1 MPFKN
6 QDLGWIRVNFKKEE
20 DKALR
25 DFASKT
31 NLAPVDWYEDL
42 DEETKEAYNKNVL
55 DKTANTYSAIYKF
68 SPEEEQVYRDRFD
81 IDYTAY
87 IKDPIAANELHKKIM
102 EFIQELIGDYR
113 WDEWKTKMNLNEDI
127 DQRKIKSWALFS
139 DSILEKVYQK
149 VTKEEDLDYLWN
161 EMSRKA
167 VSDDQQFAIDYFYNY
182 RKMELGLDYN
192 NELIGKMELKKDINE
207 LKEAALGF
215 KPDATSR
222 ARASVETMMSNLD
235 KTMEYL
241 QGNAFVKTYK
251 EEDAAKIKELT
262 TVASDV
268 IGDLLGLIDSTPD
281 TKAKGMDEIRLK
293 NYKPLGEEMD
303 LDKTWDDT
311 FGDKAQ
317 ELADKQRNFAMRDK
331 VKVGDILY
339 KDGRKGKVVKVMSDM
354 ANVDFGGGDVYG
366 ITFRRIKGDQIEES
380 VNEVGF
386 DANDPVLMKAR
397 AAAEKKKQKQEPR
410 INPDYKALKNAPKI
424 KALEKQRAQL
434 MRDMEQEAEPEG
446 GPIANRYGR
455 ALDKIDAKIA
465 QLKESINE
473 AKILRNGD
481 EYLGYSPSKQ
491 IYRVIDSKTGKE
503 VSKTFNAMAQVYGSD
518 WKEKINE
525 GFTKGQKVTY
535 LGHPGEITGV
545 YDKNGREFVSVAYDK
560 GYGRTKASMIL
571 ASNGDVKPINE
582 NIETLLSPED
592 LKYYRAHR
600 DEIEDILNAEFRSSK
615 LSAKDAVEKH
625 KAMKEGS
632 CGYNTDAKTGKKLN
646 TPGGLEERIKTL
658 VKEFTKQK

>member
-6 QDLGWIRVNFKKEE
+6 QDLGWIRVNFKKEA

-25 DFASKT
+25 DFTSKT
-31 NLAPVDWYEDL
+31 KLAPVDWYEDL

-68 SPEEEQVYRDRFD
+68 SPQEEQAYRDRFD

-87 IKDPIAANELHKKIM
+87 IKDPIAANELHKAIM
-102 EFIQELIGDYR
+102 KFIQELIGDYR
-113 WDEWKTKMNLNEDI
+113 WSDWTKKMGINEDL

-167 VSDDQQFAIDYFYNY
+167 MSDDQQFAIDYFYNY
-182 RKMELGLDYN
+182 RKMQLGLDYN
-192 NELIGKMELKKDINE
+192 KELIGDMELEKTEEN
-207 LKEAALGF
+207 LKEAAIGF

-222 ARASVETMMSNLD
+222 ARSSVETMMSNLD

-262 TVASDV
+262 NVASDV
-268 IGDLLGLIDSTPD
+268 IGDLLGIINATPD

-293 NYKPLGEEMD
+293 NYKPLEENSTEAKEEALKEKIRRAGKIFRDPDTNKDEKAKVEADIKSYKKELDSLKEEMD
-303 LDKTWDDT
+303 LDKTWADT
-311 FGDKAQ
+311 FGDRAQ
-317 ELADKQRNFAMRDK
+317 KLADKQRDFAMGVKYRVEYTTQDGEKAKSRVYSSKEEADK
-331 VKVGDILY
+331 KEADLVNSGIKQA
-339 KDGRKGKVVKVMSDM
+339 KVVKV
-354 ANVDFGGGDVYG
+354 G
-366 ITFRRIKGDQIEES
+366 ES
-380 VNEVGF
+380 V
-386 DANDPVLMKAR
+386 
-397 AAAEKKKQKQEPR
+397 
-410 INPDYKALKNAPKI
+410 
-424 KALEKQRAQL
+424 
-434 MRDMEQEAEPEG
+434 
-446 GPIANRYGR
+446 
-455 ALDKIDAKIA
+455 
-465 QLKESINE
+465 
-473 AKILRNGD
+473 
-481 EYLGYSPSKQ
+481 
-491 IYRVIDSKTGKE
+491 
-503 VSKTFNAMAQVYGSD
+503 
-518 WKEKINE
+518 NE

-535 LGHPGEITGV
+535 LGHPGVITGV
-545 YDKNGREFVSVAYDK
+545 YYKDGREFVSVKYDK
-560 GYGRTKASMIL
+560 GTGKRKAPMIL
-571 ASNGDVKPINE
+571 ATDGTVKPVSE

-600 DEIEDILNAEFRSSK
+600 EEIEDILNAEFRSSK

>member
-42 DEETKEAYNKNVL
+42 DEETKESYNKNVL

-102 EFIQELIGDYR
+102 GFIQELIGDYR

-161 EMSRKA
+161 ELSRKA
-167 VSDDQQFAIDYFYNY
+167 ISDDQQFAIDYFYNY

-192 NELIGKMELKKDINE
+192 KELIGNMELKKDINE

-262 TVASDV
+262 NIASDV

-303 LDKTWDDT
+303 LDKTWADT
-311 FGDKAQ
+311 FGVRAQ
-317 ELADKQRNFAMRDK
+317 KLADKQRDFAMGVKYRVEYTTQDGEKAKSRVYSSKEEADK
-331 VKVGDILY
+331 KEADLVNSGIKQAKIVKV
-339 KDGRKGKVVKVMSDM
+339 
-354 ANVDFGGGDVYG
+354 
-366 ITFRRIKGDQIEES
+366 EES
-380 VNEVGF
+380 V
-386 DANDPVLMKAR
+386 
-397 AAAEKKKQKQEPR
+397 
-410 INPDYKALKNAPKI
+410 
-424 KALEKQRAQL
+424 
-434 MRDMEQEAEPEG
+434 
-446 GPIANRYGR
+446 
-455 ALDKIDAKIA
+455 
-465 QLKESINE
+465 
-473 AKILRNGD
+473 
-481 EYLGYSPSKQ
+481 
-491 IYRVIDSKTGKE
+491 
-503 VSKTFNAMAQVYGSD
+503 
-518 WKEKINE
+518 
-525 GFTKGQKVTY
+525 
-535 LGHPGEITGV
+535 
-545 YDKNGREFVSVAYDK
+545 
-560 GYGRTKASMIL
+560 
-571 ASNGDVKPINE
+571 NE

-600 DEIEDILNAEFRSSK
+600 EEIEDILNAEWRSSK

-625 KAMKEGS
+625 KAMKEGT
-632 CGYNTDAKTGKKLN
+632 CGYNTDAKTGKKFK

>member
-68 SPEEEQVYRDRFD
+68 SPEEEQAYRDRFD

-102 EFIQELIGDYR
+102 GFIQELIGDYR
-113 WDEWKTKMNLNEDI
+113 WDEWKTKMNLNEDLN
-127 DQRKIKSWALFS
+127 QRKIKSWALFS

-161 EMSRKA
+161 ELSRKA
-167 VSDDQQFAIDYFYNY
+167 ISDDQQFAIDYFYNY

-192 NELIGKMELKKDINE
+192 KELIGNMELKKDINE

-262 TVASDV
+262 NIASDV

-303 LDKTWDDT
+303 LDKTWADT
-311 FGDKAQ
+311 FGDRAQ
-317 ELADKQRNFAMRDK
+317 KLADKQRDFAMGVKYRVEYTTQDGEKAKSRVYSSKDEADK
-331 VKVGDILY
+331 KEADLVNSGIKQA
-339 KDGRKGKVVKVMSDM
+339 KVVKV
-354 ANVDFGGGDVYG
+354 
-366 ITFRRIKGDQIEES
+366 EES
-380 VNEVGF
+380 V
-386 DANDPVLMKAR
+386 
-397 AAAEKKKQKQEPR
+397 
-410 INPDYKALKNAPKI
+410 
-424 KALEKQRAQL
+424 
-434 MRDMEQEAEPEG
+434 
-446 GPIANRYGR
+446 
-455 ALDKIDAKIA
+455 
-465 QLKESINE
+465 
-473 AKILRNGD
+473 
-481 EYLGYSPSKQ
+481 
-491 IYRVIDSKTGKE
+491 
-503 VSKTFNAMAQVYGSD
+503 
-518 WKEKINE
+518 
-525 GFTKGQKVTY
+525 
-535 LGHPGEITGV
+535 
-545 YDKNGREFVSVAYDK
+545 
-560 GYGRTKASMIL
+560 
-571 ASNGDVKPINE
+571 NE

-600 DEIEDILNAEFRSSK
+600 DEIEDILNAEFRSNK

>member
-6 QDLGWIRVNFKKEE
+6 QDLGWIRVNFKKEA

-25 DFASKT
+25 DFTSKT
-31 NLAPVDWYEDL
+31 KLAPVDWYEDL

-68 SPEEEQVYRDRFD
+68 SPQEEQAYRDRFD

-87 IKDPIAANELHKKIM
+87 IKDPIAANELHKAIM
-102 EFIQELIGDYR
+102 KFIQELIGDYR
-113 WDEWKTKMNLNEDI
+113 WSDWTKKMGINEDL

-167 VSDDQQFAIDYFYNY
+167 MSDDQQFAIDYFYNY
-182 RKMELGLDYN
+182 RKMQLGLDYN
-192 NELIGKMELKKDINE
+192 KELIGDMELEKTEEN
-207 LKEAALGF
+207 LKEAAIGF

-222 ARASVETMMSNLD
+222 ARSSVETMMSNLD

-262 TVASDV
+262 NVASDV
-268 IGDLLGLIDSTPD
+268 IGDLLGIINATPD

-293 NYKPLGEEMD
+293 NYKPLEENSTEAKEEALKEKIRRAGKIFRDPDTNKDEKGEVEADIKSYKKELDSLKEEMD
-303 LDKTWDDT
+303 LDKTWADT
-311 FGDKAQ
+311 FGDRAQ
-317 ELADKQRNFAMRDK
+317 KLADKQRDFAMGVKYRVEYTTQDGEKAKSRVYSSKEEADK
-331 VKVGDILY
+331 KEADLVNSGIKQA
-339 KDGRKGKVVKVMSDM
+339 KVVKV
-354 ANVDFGGGDVYG
+354 G
-366 ITFRRIKGDQIEES
+366 ES
-380 VNEVGF
+380 V
-386 DANDPVLMKAR
+386 
-397 AAAEKKKQKQEPR
+397 
-410 INPDYKALKNAPKI
+410 
-424 KALEKQRAQL
+424 
-434 MRDMEQEAEPEG
+434 
-446 GPIANRYGR
+446 
-455 ALDKIDAKIA
+455 
-465 QLKESINE
+465 
-473 AKILRNGD
+473 
-481 EYLGYSPSKQ
+481 
-491 IYRVIDSKTGKE
+491 
-503 VSKTFNAMAQVYGSD
+503 
-518 WKEKINE
+518 NE

-535 LGHPGEITGV
+535 LGHPGVITGV
-545 YDKNGREFVSVAYDK
+545 YYKDGREFVSVKYDK
-560 GYGRTKASMIL
+560 GTGKRKAPMIL
-571 ASNGDVKPINE
+571 ATDGTVKPVSE

-600 DEIEDILNAEFRSSK
+600 EEIEDILNAEFRSSK

-625 KAMKEGS
+625 KAMKEGT

-658 VKEFTKQK
+658 VKEFTKEK

>member
-42 DEETKEAYNKNVL
+42 DEETKESYNKNVL

-192 NELIGKMELKKDINE
+192 KELIRNMELKKDINE

-262 TVASDV
+262 NVASDV

-293 NYKPLGEEMD
+293 NYKPLEENSTEAKEEALKEKIRRAGKIFRD
-303 LDKTWDDT
+303 PDTSKDEKAKVEADIKSYKKELDSLKEEKTWADI
-311 FGDKAQ
+311 FGDRAQ
-317 ELADKQRNFAMRDK
+317 KLADKQRDFAMGVKYRVEYTTQDGEK
-331 VKVGDILY
+331 AKSRVYSSKDEAEKKEADLVNSGIKQAKIVKV
-339 KDGRKGKVVKVMSDM
+339 
-354 ANVDFGGGDVYG
+354 
-366 ITFRRIKGDQIEES
+366 EES
-380 VNEVGF
+380 V
-386 DANDPVLMKAR
+386 
-397 AAAEKKKQKQEPR
+397 
-410 INPDYKALKNAPKI
+410 
-424 KALEKQRAQL
+424 
-434 MRDMEQEAEPEG
+434 
-446 GPIANRYGR
+446 
-455 ALDKIDAKIA
+455 
-465 QLKESINE
+465 
-473 AKILRNGD
+473 
-481 EYLGYSPSKQ
+481 
-491 IYRVIDSKTGKE
+491 
-503 VSKTFNAMAQVYGSD
+503 
-518 WKEKINE
+518 
-525 GFTKGQKVTY
+525 
-535 LGHPGEITGV
+535 
-545 YDKNGREFVSVAYDK
+545 
-560 GYGRTKASMIL
+560 
-571 ASNGDVKPINE
+571 NE

-625 KAMKEGS
+625 KAMKEGT
-632 CGYNTDAKTGKKLN
+632 CGYNTDAKTGKKFK

>member
-1 MPFKN
+1 MASDNK
-6 QDLGWIRVNFKKEE
+6 DLGWIRFKFKREE
-20 DKALR
+20 DRAIEKIK
-25 DFASKT
+25 SNT
-31 NLAPVDWYEDL
+31 TLAPVDWYEDL
-42 DEETKEAYNKNVL
+42 DEETKAEYNKEVL
-55 DKTANTYSAIYKF
+55 DRTANVYSATYKL
-68 SPEEEQVYRDRFD
+68 SPEEENLYRDRFD
-81 IDYTAY
+81 IDYTSY
-87 IKDPIAANELHKKIM
+87 IKDPIAANELHKVIM
-102 EFIQELIGDYR
+102 SYIQELIGDYR
-113 WDEWKTKMNLNEDI
+113 WEEWLTSQNLNESIKEDLN
-127 DQRKIKSWALFS
+127 QRKIKSWALFS

-167 VSDDQQFAIDYFYNY
+167 MSDDQQFAIDYFYNY
-182 RKMELGLDYN
+182 RKMQLGLDYN
-192 NELIGKMELKKDINE
+192 KELIGDMELEKTEEN
-207 LKEAALGF
+207 LKEAAIGF

-222 ARASVETMMSNLD
+222 ARSSVETMMSNLD

-262 TVASDV
+262 NVASDV
-268 IGDLLGLIDSTPD
+268 IGDLLGIINATPD

-293 NYKPLGEEMD
+293 NYKPLEENSTEAKEEALKEKIRRAGKIFRDPDTSKDEKAKVEADIKSYKKELDSLKEEMD
-303 LDKTWDDT
+303 LDRTWKDV
-311 FGDKAQ
+311 FGDKAE
-317 ELADKQRNFAMRDK
+317 ELAAKQRNFAR
-331 VKVGDILY
+331 G
-339 KDGRKGKVVKVMSDM
+339 
-354 ANVDFGGGDVYG
+354 
-366 ITFRRIKGDQIEES
+366 
-380 VNEVGF
+380 
-386 DANDPVLMKAR
+386 
-397 AAAEKKKQKQEPR
+397 
-410 INPDYKALKNAPKI
+410 
-424 KALEKQRAQL
+424 
-434 MRDMEQEAEPEG
+434 
-446 GPIANRYGR
+446 
-455 ALDKIDAKIA
+455 
-465 QLKESINE
+465 

-518 WKEKINE
+518 WKEKINEVKVDYDFSERELVRVLKKLKRGASGERGMIQAFIKALGRDITDDELFGESVNE

-615 LSAKDAVEKH
+615 LSAKDAVKKH

>member
-1 MPFKN
+1 MASDNK
-6 QDLGWIRVNFKKEE
+6 DLGWIRFKFKREE
-20 DKALR
+20 DRAIEKIK
-25 DFASKT
+25 SNT
-31 NLAPVDWYEDL
+31 TLAPVDWYEDL
-42 DEETKEAYNKNVL
+42 DEETKAEYNKEVL
-55 DKTANTYSAIYKF
+55 DRTANVYSATYKL
-68 SPEEEQVYRDRFD
+68 SPEEENLYRDRFD
-81 IDYTAY
+81 IDYTSY
-87 IKDPIAANELHKKIM
+87 IKDPIAANELHKVIM
-102 EFIQELIGDYR
+102 SYIQELIGDYR
-113 WDEWKTKMNLNEDI
+113 WEEWLTSQNLNESIKEDLN
-127 DQRKIKSWALFS
+127 QRKIKSWALFS

-167 VSDDQQFAIDYFYNY
+167 MSDDQQFAIDYFYNY
-182 RKMELGLDYN
+182 RKMQLGLDYN
-192 NELIGKMELKKDINE
+192 KELIGDMELEKTEEN
-207 LKEAALGF
+207 LKEAAIGF

-222 ARASVETMMSNLD
+222 ARSSVETMMSNLD

-262 TVASDV
+262 NVASDV
-268 IGDLLGLIDSTPD
+268 IGDLLGIINATPD

-293 NYKPLGEEMD
+293 NYKPLEENSTEAKEEALKEKIRRAGKIFRDPDTSKDEKAKVEADIKSYKKELDSLKEEMD
-303 LDKTWDDT
+303 LDRTWKDV
-311 FGDKAQ
+311 FGDKAE
-317 ELADKQRNFAMRDK
+317 ELAAKQRNFAR
-331 VKVGDILY
+331 G
-339 KDGRKGKVVKVMSDM
+339 
-354 ANVDFGGGDVYG
+354 
-366 ITFRRIKGDQIEES
+366 
-380 VNEVGF
+380 
-386 DANDPVLMKAR
+386 
-397 AAAEKKKQKQEPR
+397 
-410 INPDYKALKNAPKI
+410 
-424 KALEKQRAQL
+424 
-434 MRDMEQEAEPEG
+434 
-446 GPIANRYGR
+446 
-455 ALDKIDAKIA
+455 
-465 QLKESINE
+465 

-525 GFTKGQKVTY
+525 GFAKGQKVTY

>member
-42 DEETKEAYNKNVL
+42 DEETKESYNKNVL

-68 SPEEEQVYRDRFD
+68 SPEEEQAYRDRFD

-102 EFIQELIGDYR
+102 GFIQELIGDYR
-113 WDEWKTKMNLNEDI
+113 WDEWKTKMNLNEDLN
-127 DQRKIKSWALFS
+127 QRKIKSWALFS

-161 EMSRKA
+161 ELSRKA
-167 VSDDQQFAIDYFYNY
+167 ISDDQQFAIDYFYNY

-192 NELIGKMELKKDINE
+192 KELIGNMELKKDINE

-262 TVASDV
+262 NVASDV

-303 LDKTWDDT
+303 LDKTWADT
-311 FGDKAQ
+311 FGDKSD
-317 ELADKQRNFAMRDK
+317 ELATKQRDFAMGVKYRVEYTTQDGEKAKSRVYSSKEEADK
-331 VKVGDILY
+331 KEADLVNSGIKQAKIVKV
-339 KDGRKGKVVKVMSDM
+339 
-354 ANVDFGGGDVYG
+354 
-366 ITFRRIKGDQIEES
+366 EES
-380 VNEVGF
+380 V
-386 DANDPVLMKAR
+386 
-397 AAAEKKKQKQEPR
+397 
-410 INPDYKALKNAPKI
+410 
-424 KALEKQRAQL
+424 
-434 MRDMEQEAEPEG
+434 
-446 GPIANRYGR
+446 
-455 ALDKIDAKIA
+455 
-465 QLKESINE
+465 
-473 AKILRNGD
+473 
-481 EYLGYSPSKQ
+481 
-491 IYRVIDSKTGKE
+491 
-503 VSKTFNAMAQVYGSD
+503 
-518 WKEKINE
+518 
-525 GFTKGQKVTY
+525 
-535 LGHPGEITGV
+535 
-545 YDKNGREFVSVAYDK
+545 
-560 GYGRTKASMIL
+560 
-571 ASNGDVKPINE
+571 NE

-625 KAMKEGS
+625 KAMKEGT
-632 CGYNTDAKTGKKLN
+632 CGYNTDAKTGKKFK

>member
-6 QDLGWIRVNFKKEE
+6 QDLGWIRVNFKKEA

-25 DFASKT
+25 DFMSKT

-42 DEETKEAYNKNVL
+42 DEETKEAYNKSVL

-68 SPEEEQVYRDRFD
+68 SPEEEQAYRDRFD

-87 IKDPIAANELHKKIM
+87 IKDPIAANELHKAIM
-102 EFIQELIGDYR
+102 KFIQELIGDYR
-113 WDEWKTKMNLNEDI
+113 WSDWTEKMGLTENI

-149 VTKEEDLDYLWN
+149 VTKEDDLDYLWN
-161 EMSRKA
+161 QMSRKA

-182 RKMELGLDYN
+182 RKMELGLPYN
-192 NELIGKMELKKDINE
+192 KELIGNMELDKTTE
-207 LKEAALGF
+207 QLKEAAIGF
-215 KPDATSR
+215 KPDATGQ
-222 ARASVETMMSNLD
+222 ARSSIETMMGNLD
-235 KTMEYL
+235 QVMDYL
-241 QGNAFVKTYK
+241 QGNAFVKTY
-251 EEDAAKIKELT
+251 ESGDAAKIKEL
-262 TVASDV
+262 VNKVGDDLN
-268 IGDLLGLIDSTPD
+268 DLLSIVHSTPD
-281 TKAKGMDEIRLK
+281 TKAKSMGLKQEIRLK

-303 LDKTWDDT
+303 LDKTWADT
-311 FGDKAQ
+311 FGDRAQ

-380 VNEVGF
+380 VNE
-386 DANDPVLMKAR
+386 
-397 AAAEKKKQKQEPR
+397 
-410 INPDYKALKNAPKI
+410 
-424 KALEKQRAQL
+424 
-434 MRDMEQEAEPEG
+434 
-446 GPIANRYGR
+446 
-455 ALDKIDAKIA
+455 AK
-465 QLKESINE
+465 
-473 AKILRNGD
+473 
-481 EYLGYSPSKQ
+481 
-491 IYRVIDSKTGKE
+491 YRVEYTTQDGEKAKSRVYNSEEEADKKE
-503 VSKTFNAMAQVYGSD
+503 ADLVNSGIKQAKVVKVEESV
-518 WKEKINE
+518 NE

-535 LGHPGEITGV
+535 LGHPGIITGV
-545 YDKNGREFVSVAYDK
+545 YYKDGREFVSVKYDK
-560 GYGRTKASMIL
+560 GTGKRKAPMIL
-571 ASNGDVKPINE
+571 ATDGTVKPVNE

-600 DEIEDILNAEFRSSK
+600 EEIEDILNAEWRSSK

-625 KAMKEGS
+625 KALNEDKKYKKGDKLKIKLKNGKEFDLNFDSYSRQSGVAFGKFKDEDGDYTKTKPFS
-632 CGYNTDAKTGKKLN
+632 LDTIIDEGTCGYNTDAKTGKKLN

-658 VKEFTKQK
+658 VKEFTK

>member
-167 VSDDQQFAIDYFYNY
+167 ISDDQQFAIDYFYNY

-262 TVASDV
+262 NVASDV

>member
-1 MPFKN
+1 MASDNK
-6 QDLGWIRVNFKKEE
+6 DLGWIRFKFKREE
-20 DKALR
+20 DRAIEKIK
-25 DFASKT
+25 SNT
-31 NLAPVDWYEDL
+31 TLAPVDWYEDL
-42 DEETKEAYNKNVL
+42 DEETKAEYNKEVL
-55 DKTANTYSAIYKF
+55 DRTANVYSATYKL
-68 SPEEEQVYRDRFD
+68 SPEEENLYRDRFD
-81 IDYTAY
+81 IDYTSY
-87 IKDPIAANELHKKIM
+87 IKDPIAANELHKVIM
-102 EFIQELIGDYR
+102 GYIQELIGDYR
-113 WDEWKTKMNLNEDI
+113 WEEWLTSQNLNESIKEDLN
-127 DQRKIKSWALFS
+127 QRKIKSWALFS

-167 VSDDQQFAIDYFYNY
+167 MSDDQQFAIDYFYNY
-182 RKMELGLDYN
+182 RKMQLGLDYN
-192 NELIGKMELKKDINE
+192 KELIGDMELEKTEEN
-207 LKEAALGF
+207 LKEAAIGF

-222 ARASVETMMSNLD
+222 ARSSVETMMSNLD

-262 TVASDV
+262 NVASDV
-268 IGDLLGLIDSTPD
+268 IGDLLGIINATPD

-293 NYKPLGEEMD
+293 NYKPLEENSTEAKEEALKEKIRRAGKIFRDPDTSKDEKAKVEADIKSYKKELDSLKEEMD
-303 LDKTWDDT
+303 LDRTWKDV
-311 FGDKAQ
+311 FGDKAE
-317 ELADKQRNFAMRDK
+317 ELAAKQRNFAR
-331 VKVGDILY
+331 G
-339 KDGRKGKVVKVMSDM
+339 
-354 ANVDFGGGDVYG
+354 
-366 ITFRRIKGDQIEES
+366 
-380 VNEVGF
+380 
-386 DANDPVLMKAR
+386 
-397 AAAEKKKQKQEPR
+397 
-410 INPDYKALKNAPKI
+410 
-424 KALEKQRAQL
+424 
-434 MRDMEQEAEPEG
+434 
-446 GPIANRYGR
+446 
-455 ALDKIDAKIA
+455 
-465 QLKESINE
+465 

-525 GFTKGQKVTY
+525 GFAKGQKVTY

>member
-42 DEETKEAYNKNVL
+42 DEETKESYNKNVL

-102 EFIQELIGDYR
+102 GFIQELIGDYR
-113 WDEWKTKMNLNEDI
+113 WDEWKTKMNLNEDLN
-127 DQRKIKSWALFS
+127 QRKIKSWALFS

-161 EMSRKA
+161 ELSRKA
-167 VSDDQQFAIDYFYNY
+167 ISGDQQFAIDYFYNY

-192 NELIGKMELKKDINE
+192 KELIGNMELKKDINE

-262 TVASDV
+262 NIASDV

-293 NYKPLGEEMD
+293 NYKPLEENS
-303 LDKTWDDT
+303 T
-311 FGDKAQ
+311 
-317 ELADKQRNFAMRDK
+317 
-331 VKVGDILY
+331 
-339 KDGRKGKVVKVMSDM
+339 
-354 ANVDFGGGDVYG
+354 
-366 ITFRRIKGDQIEES
+366 
-380 VNEVGF
+380 
-386 DANDPVLMKAR
+386 
-397 AAAEKKKQKQEPR
+397 
-410 INPDYKALKNAPKI
+410 
-424 KALEKQRAQL
+424 
-434 MRDMEQEAEPEG
+434 
-446 GPIANRYGR
+446 
-455 ALDKIDAKIA
+455 
-465 QLKESINE
+465 E
-473 AKILRNGD
+473 AKEEAL
-481 EYLGYSPSKQ
+481 
-491 IYRVIDSKTGKE
+491 
-503 VSKTFNAMAQVYGSD
+503 
-518 WKEKINE
+518 KEKI
-525 GFTKGQKVTY
+525 
-535 LGHPGEITGV
+535 
-545 YDKNGREFVSVAYDK
+545 R
-560 GYGRTKASMIL
+560 
-571 ASNGDVKPINE
+571 
-582 NIETLLSPED
+582 
-592 LKYYRAHR
+592 RAGKIFR
-600 DEIEDILNAEFRSSK
+600 DPDTSK
-615 LSAKDAVEKH
+615 D
-625 KAMKEGS
+625 
-632 CGYNTDAKTGKKLN
+632 
-646 TPGGLEERIKTL
+646 
-658 VKEFTKQK
+658 

>member
-68 SPEEEQVYRDRFD
+68 SPEEEQAYRDRFD

-102 EFIQELIGDYR
+102 GFIQELIGDYR
-113 WDEWKTKMNLNEDI
+113 WDEWKTKMNLNEDLN
-127 DQRKIKSWALFS
+127 QRKIKSWALFS

-161 EMSRKA
+161 ELSRKA
-167 VSDDQQFAIDYFYNY
+167 ISDDQQFAIDYFYNY

-192 NELIGKMELKKDINE
+192 KELIGKMELKKDINE

-251 EEDAAKIKELT
+251 EEDADKIKELT
-262 TVASDV
+262 NVASDV
-268 IGDLLGLIDSTPD
+268 IGDLLGIINATPD

-293 NYKPLGEEMD
+293 NYKPLEENSTEAKEEALKEKIRRAGKIFRD
-303 LDKTWDDT
+303 PDTSKDEKAKVEADIKSYKKELDSLKEEKTWADI
-311 FGDKAQ
+311 FGDRAK
-317 ELADKQRNFAMRDK
+317 ELADKQKGFA
-331 VKVGDILY
+331 
-339 KDGRKGKVVKVMSDM
+339 
-354 ANVDFGGGDVYG
+354 
-366 ITFRRIKGDQIEES
+366 
-380 VNEVGF
+380 
-386 DANDPVLMKAR
+386 ANDPVLMKAR

-465 QLKESINE
+465 KLKESVNE
-473 AKILRNGD
+473 AKVKVGDILYKDGRKGKVVKVMSDMANVDFGGGD
-481 EYLGYSPSKQ
+481 VYGITFRRIKGDQ
-491 IYRVIDSKTGKE
+491 IDESVNEAKYRVEYTTQDGEKAKSRVYSSKDEADKKE
-503 VSKTFNAMAQVYGSD
+503 ADLVNSGIKQA
-518 WKEKINE
+518 
-525 GFTKGQKVTY
+525 KVVKV
-535 LGHPGEITGV
+535 E
-545 YDKNGREFVSVAYDK
+545 ESV
-560 GYGRTKASMIL
+560 
-571 ASNGDVKPINE
+571 NE

-600 DEIEDILNAEFRSSK
+600 EEIEDILNAEWRSSK
-615 LSAKDAVEKH
+615 LSAKDAIEKH
-625 KAMKEGS
+625 KAMKEGT
-632 CGYNTDAKTGKKLN
+632 CGYNTDAKTGRKLN

>member
-6 QDLGWIRVNFKKEE
+6 QDLGWIRVNFKKEA

-25 DFASKT
+25 DFTSKT
-31 NLAPVDWYEDL
+31 KLAPVDWYEDL

-68 SPEEEQVYRDRFD
+68 SPQEEQAYRDRFD

-87 IKDPIAANELHKKIM
+87 IKDPIAANELHKAIM
-102 EFIQELIGDYR
+102 KFIQELIGDYR
-113 WDEWKTKMNLNEDI
+113 WSDWTKKMGINEDL

-167 VSDDQQFAIDYFYNY
+167 MSDDQQFAIDYFYNY
-182 RKMELGLDYN
+182 RKMQLGLDYN
-192 NELIGKMELKKDINE
+192 KELIGDMELEKTEEN
-207 LKEAALGF
+207 LKEAAIGF

-222 ARASVETMMSNLD
+222 ARSSVETMMSNLD

-262 TVASDV
+262 NVASDV
-268 IGDLLGLIDSTPD
+268 IGDLLGIINATPD

-293 NYKPLGEEMD
+293 NYKPLEENSTEAKEEALKEKIRRAGKIFRDPDTSKDEKAKVEADIKSYKKELDSLKEEMD
-303 LDKTWDDT
+303 LDKTWADT
-311 FGDKAQ
+311 FGDRAQ
-317 ELADKQRNFAMRDK
+317 KLADKQRDFAMGVKYRVEYTTQDGEKAKSRVYSSKEEADK
-331 VKVGDILY
+331 KEADLVNSGIKQA
-339 KDGRKGKVVKVMSDM
+339 KVVKV
-354 ANVDFGGGDVYG
+354 G
-366 ITFRRIKGDQIEES
+366 ES
-380 VNEVGF
+380 V
-386 DANDPVLMKAR
+386 
-397 AAAEKKKQKQEPR
+397 
-410 INPDYKALKNAPKI
+410 
-424 KALEKQRAQL
+424 
-434 MRDMEQEAEPEG
+434 
-446 GPIANRYGR
+446 
-455 ALDKIDAKIA
+455 
-465 QLKESINE
+465 
-473 AKILRNGD
+473 
-481 EYLGYSPSKQ
+481 
-491 IYRVIDSKTGKE
+491 
-503 VSKTFNAMAQVYGSD
+503 
-518 WKEKINE
+518 NE

-535 LGHPGEITGV
+535 LGHPGVITGV
-545 YDKNGREFVSVAYDK
+545 YYKDGREFVLVKYDK
-560 GYGRTKASMIL
+560 GTGKRKAPMIL
-571 ASNGDVKPINE
+571 ATDGTVKPVNE

-625 KAMKEGS
+625 KAMKEGT
-632 CGYNTDAKTGKKLN
+632 CGYDTDAKTDKKFK

>member
-1 MPFKN
+1 MASDNK
-6 QDLGWIRVNFKKEE
+6 DLGWIRFKFKREE
-20 DKALR
+20 DRAIEKIK
-25 DFASKT
+25 SNT
-31 NLAPVDWYEDL
+31 TLAPVDWYEDL
-42 DEETKEAYNKNVL
+42 DEETKAEYNKEVL
-55 DKTANTYSAIYKF
+55 DRTANIYSATYKL
-68 SPEEEQVYRDRFD
+68 SPEEENLYRDRFD
-81 IDYTAY
+81 IDYTSY
-87 IKDPIAANELHKKIM
+87 IKDPIAANELHKVIM
-102 EFIQELIGDYR
+102 SYIQELIGDYR
-113 WDEWKTKMNLNEDI
+113 WEEWLTSQNLNESIKEDLN
-127 DQRKIKSWALFS
+127 QRKIKSWALFS

-167 VSDDQQFAIDYFYNY
+167 MSDDQQFAIDYFYNY
-182 RKMELGLDYN
+182 RKMQLGLDYN
-192 NELIGKMELKKDINE
+192 KELIGDMELEKTEEN
-207 LKEAALGF
+207 LKEAAIGF

-222 ARASVETMMSNLD
+222 ARSSVETMMSNLD

-262 TVASDV
+262 NVASDV
-268 IGDLLGLIDSTPD
+268 IGDLLGIINATPD

-293 NYKPLGEEMD
+293 NYKPLEENSTEAKEEALKEKIRRAGKIFRDPDTSKDEKAKVEADIKSYKKELDSLKEEMD
-303 LDKTWDDT
+303 LDRTWKDV
-311 FGDKAQ
+311 FGDKAE
-317 ELADKQRNFAMRDK
+317 ELAAKQRNFAR
-331 VKVGDILY
+331 G
-339 KDGRKGKVVKVMSDM
+339 
-354 ANVDFGGGDVYG
+354 
-366 ITFRRIKGDQIEES
+366 
-380 VNEVGF
+380 
-386 DANDPVLMKAR
+386 
-397 AAAEKKKQKQEPR
+397 
-410 INPDYKALKNAPKI
+410 
-424 KALEKQRAQL
+424 
-434 MRDMEQEAEPEG
+434 
-446 GPIANRYGR
+446 
-455 ALDKIDAKIA
+455 
-465 QLKESINE
+465 

-525 GFTKGQKVTY
+525 GFAKGQKVTY

-625 KAMKEGS
+625 KAMKEGT

>member
-42 DEETKEAYNKNVL
+42 DEETKESYNKNVL

-87 IKDPIAANELHKKIM
+87 IKDPIEANELHKKIM

-149 VTKEEDLDYLWN
+149 VTKEDDLDYLWN
-161 EMSRKA
+161 QMSRKA

-262 TVASDV
+262 NVASDV

-293 NYKPLGEEMD
+293 NYKPLEENSTEAKEEALKEKIRRAGKIFRD
-303 LDKTWDDT
+303 PDTNKDEKAKVEADIKSYKKELDSLKEEKTWADT
-311 FGDKAQ
+311 FGDRAQ
-317 ELADKQRNFAMRDK
+317 KLADKQRDFAMG
-331 VKVGDILY
+331 VKYRVEYTTQDGEKAKSRVY
-339 KDGRKGKVVKVMSDM
+339 SSKD
-354 ANVDFGGGDVYG
+354 
-366 ITFRRIKGDQIEES
+366 E
-380 VNEVGF
+380 
-386 DANDPVLMKAR
+386 
-397 AAAEKKKQKQEPR
+397 AEKKEADLVNSGIKQ
-410 INPDYKALKNAPKI
+410 
-424 KALEKQRAQL
+424 
-434 MRDMEQEAEPEG
+434 
-446 GPIANRYGR
+446 
-455 ALDKIDAKIA
+455 AKIV
-465 QLKESINE
+465 KVEESINE
-473 AKILRNGD
+473 DRESEIKNATLKAFED
-481 EYLGYSPSKQ
+481 WYDPKKSSPSLFDLQK
-491 IYRVIDSKTGKE
+491 ISHIKMDRVQSAIKNNKTAKDALKAIFKGIDLSE
-503 VSKTFNAMAQVYGSD
+503 
-518 WKEKINE
+518 
-525 GFTKGQKVTY
+525 
-535 LGHPGEITGV
+535 
-545 YDKNGREFVSVAYDK
+545 SV
-560 GYGRTKASMIL
+560 
-571 ASNGDVKPINE
+571 NE

-600 DEIEDILNAEFRSSK
+600 DEIEDILNGEFRSSK

-658 VKEFTKQK
+658 VREFTKQK

>member
-68 SPEEEQVYRDRFD
+68 SPEEEQAYRDRFD

-102 EFIQELIGDYR
+102 GFIQELIGDYR
-113 WDEWKTKMNLNEDI
+113 WDEWKTKMNLNEDLN
-127 DQRKIKSWALFS
+127 QRKIKSWALFS

-161 EMSRKA
+161 ELSRKA
-167 VSDDQQFAIDYFYNY
+167 ISDDQQFAIDYFYNY

-192 NELIGKMELKKDINE
+192 KELIGNMELKKDINE

-262 TVASDV
+262 NIASDV

-293 NYKPLGEEMD
+293 NYKPLEENSTEAKEEALKEKIRRAGKIFRDPDTSKDEKAKVEADIKSYKKELDSLKEEMD
-303 LDKTWDDT
+303 LDKTWADT
-311 FGDKAQ
+311 FGDRAQ
-317 ELADKQRNFAMRDK
+317 KLADKQRDFAMGVKYRVEYTTQDGEKAKSRVYSSKDEADK
-331 VKVGDILY
+331 KEADLVNSGIKQA
-339 KDGRKGKVVKVMSDM
+339 KVVKV
-354 ANVDFGGGDVYG
+354 
-366 ITFRRIKGDQIEES
+366 EES
-380 VNEVGF
+380 V
-386 DANDPVLMKAR
+386 
-397 AAAEKKKQKQEPR
+397 
-410 INPDYKALKNAPKI
+410 
-424 KALEKQRAQL
+424 
-434 MRDMEQEAEPEG
+434 
-446 GPIANRYGR
+446 
-455 ALDKIDAKIA
+455 
-465 QLKESINE
+465 
-473 AKILRNGD
+473 
-481 EYLGYSPSKQ
+481 
-491 IYRVIDSKTGKE
+491 
-503 VSKTFNAMAQVYGSD
+503 
-518 WKEKINE
+518 
-525 GFTKGQKVTY
+525 
-535 LGHPGEITGV
+535 
-545 YDKNGREFVSVAYDK
+545 
-560 GYGRTKASMIL
+560 
-571 ASNGDVKPINE
+571 NE

-600 DEIEDILNAEFRSSK
+600 DEIEDILNAEFRSNK